1 MGIIL
6 KTTKKKHTMKVAFFA
21 AALIGFTNAV
31 SYEQMIDEEF
41 NLAQVDDE
49 FDYEDFDF
57 AQLED
62 LDFDDDEFAEV
73 DESDFEDYDFAEI
86 GDEEYDDEDA
96 LKVKLNTPNCKD
108 EKKVP
113 FESAVMGALQE
124 LGSKSNALA
133 SALKVQFEKNRQLKA
148 GQVMNVSGQLV
159 VRPKS
164 EDLEVTVPK
173 KEDDKKKD
181 ETPTVKVEGKKEE
194 KK

>member
-1 MGIIL
+1 
-6 KTTKKKHTMKVAFFA
+6 MKFAFFA

-62 LDFDDDEFAEV
+62 FDFDDDEFAEV

-86 GDEEYDDEDA
+86 GDEEYDDFNFAQIDSEGYADEDA
-96 LKVKLNTPNCKD
+96 LKVKLNTPDCKD

-124 LGSKSNALA
+124 LGSKSNDLA

>member
-1 MGIIL
+1 MGIL

-62 LDFDDDEFAEV
+62 FDFDDDEFAEV
-73 DESDFEDYDFAEI
+73 DDSDFEDYDFAEI
-86 GDEEYDDEDA
+86 GDEEYDDFNFAQIDSEGYADEDA
-96 LKVKLNTPNCKD
+96 LKVKLNTPDCKD

-113 FESAVMGALQE
+113 SSLP
-124 LGSKSNALA
+124 LW
-133 SALKVQFEKNRQLKA
+133 
-148 GQVMNVSGQLV
+148 
-159 VRPKS
+159 
-164 EDLEVTVPK
+164 VPSRSS
-173 KEDDKKKD
+173 DPN
-181 ETPTVKVEGKKEE
+181 PTILHLPLRS
-194 KK
+194 

>member
-1 MGIIL
+1 MG
-6 KTTKKKHTMKVAFFA
+6 
-21 AALIGFTNAV
+21 
-31 SYEQMIDEEF
+31 F
-41 NLAQVDDE
+41 NLARVDDE

-62 LDFDDDEFAEV
+62 FDFDDDEFAEV

-86 GDEEYDDEDA
+86 GDEEYDDFNFAQIDSEDA
-96 LKVKLNTPNCKD
+96 VDGLKVKLNTPECKD

-124 LGSKSNALA
+124 LGSKSNDLA

-164 EDLEVTVPK
+164 EDLEVTVPEK
-173 KEDDKKKD
+173 KDDKKKD
-181 ETPTVKVEGKKEE
+181 ETPTVKVAGKEE
-194 KK
+194 